1 MLQKSMGTT
10 LRCTADNA
18 ETVIGTLRSI
28 SEIRLDSEMLDT
40 TTLDSEDGF
49 RTCAQGV
56 RDAGEITVEGYLDS
70 ASAGQPLLRTLY
82 LSGAAADFSVCFPDG
97 QKALFTAF
105 VKTVWLGGAQV
116 DEPTGFGAVLRVS
129 GGVTVQ

>member
-10 LRCTADNA
+10 LRCTADDTQ
-18 ETVIGTLRSI
+18 TVIGQLRSI

-49 RTCAQGV
+49 RTYAQGV

-70 ASAGQPLLRTLY
+70 AAAGQTLLRTLY
-82 LSGAAADFSVCFPDG
+82 LDG

-116 DEPTGFGAVLRVS
+116 DEPTGFGDVLRVS